1 MLKLGIIGQPL
12 THSLSP
18 VLHATLMHLLKV
30 DGEYRKYELKPQEL
44 DKAIASFARDGLRGL
59 NVTIPHKVAVMPLM
73 DALSPEAEL
82 AGAVNTIVF
91 EQDGSRKKGHNT
103 DIAGFIRSLPDRFT
117 DRAAEENVLVLGAG
131 GSARA
136 VLTGL
141 IQLGIA
147 SITFAVRDPQK
158 AVPLLSH
165 AEVIKQAY
173 QANTKTATVSLFS
186 LPSLESFTG
195 LINTTPI
202 GMWPEDGQS
211 PLTPIQLETLPA
223 GALVYDLIYRPTETR
238 LLQDAKALGLHPV
251 NGLDMLL
258 YQGVCS
264 FELWHGQPVPPNVI
278 PPVRAQLL
286 QSLSKDVS

>member
-1 MLKLGIIGQPL
+1 M
-12 THSLSP
+12 
-18 VLHATLMHLLKV
+18 
-30 DGEYRKYELKPQEL
+30 
-44 DKAIASFARDGLRGL
+44 
-59 NVTIPHKVAVMPLM
+59 
-73 DALSPEAEL
+73 
-82 AGAVNTIVF
+82 
-91 EQDGSRKKGHNT
+91 
-103 DIAGFIRSLPDRFT
+103 
-117 DRAAEENVLVLGAG
+117 
-131 GSARA
+131 
-136 VLTGL
+136 
-141 IQLGIA
+141 
-147 SITFAVRDPQK
+147 
-158 AVPLLSH
+158 
-165 AEVIKQAY
+165 IKQTY

-195 LINTTPI
+195 LINTTPV

-264 FELWHGQPVPPNVI
+264 FELWRGQAVPPEVI

-286 QSLSKDVS
+286 QSLDKDIS